1 MPRAANFDAL
11 MRGSLKLKTELLFL
25 SIGAVFPLAVFTI
38 LAIVALSDHPRSIMQ
53 QEVMGRVA
61 SAMSAIDAE
70 VQGSIMT
77 LQALA
82 VSEDLELGDLRSFH
96 QDARRVLK
104 TRPDWLNIG
113 LTSVSRVQLLDVT
126 SPFGQHAPFADDD
139 DTFDRVLT
147 TRKPAVGGIRAGP
160 TVRTPS
166 VRVRVPVFVNGTVK
180 YVLTAPIK
188 PASFGELLRAQPLQR
203 DWSIR
208 LLDRNRAVIARI
220 PDGPLDAPLSS
231 NFSVA
236 LDRAS
241 QGWLRHQALD
251 GTDLYT
257 SYVTSSPSG
266 WVLAFDIPASTVDGS
281 VWRSFA
287 IAAAGALAAL
297 ASALRVGWL
306 MARRVS
312 TPITA
317 LAHATR
323 TMGRGEEIDVRDVGR
338 SAEVTRRHDALR
350 DASVAI
356 RQRHAL
362 VEDEKGAVERERVAL
377 QASDRA
383 KDQFIA
389 MLSHD
394 LRNPIGALTSAIHL
408 LKVMDATDPAFTQAR
423 DVAER
428 QAAHLARLIDDLL
441 DVSRTATG
449 KANLELERLDLAEV
463 ANRLME
469 SWRTGGRF
477 RAHNVTLAAQPV
489 MIHADRARMEQ
500 ILSKLLANAL
510 QVTPAGGTIMVT
522 IERMDAQAALRIT
535 DEGDGIDAEDLPHI
549 FDLFAQARQGLARR
563 KVGLGIGLAV
573 VKRLVTSQGGT
584 VEASTVSP
592 GKGASFLVRI
602 PAADTRKELATASRP
617 SALRS
622 VPHRRRI
629 LVIEDDDDMSAMLS
643 LELTRGGHDVRVA
656 PDGAM
661 GLVLAAQFRPH
672 VVFADL
678 GLPDIDGYQ
687 VARQLRAQ
695 FGTGLMLVAFT
706 GYGQAD
712 DIRRSKEAG
721 FDTHL
726 TKPVSAELL
735 NQTLRNAVGRWRQ
748 ERDNRADRSDS
759 G

>member
-1 MPRAANFDAL
+1 
-11 MRGSLKLKTELLFL
+11 MRDSLKLKTELLVL
-25 SIGAVFPLAVFTI
+25 SIGSVLPLAVFAI
-38 LAIVALSDHPRSIMQ
+38 LAVVALSDYQRSMMQ

-82 VSEDLELGDLRSFH
+82 VSEDLEVGDLRSFH
-96 QDARRVLK
+96 QNARRVLK
-104 TRPDWLNIG
+104 TRPSWLNIG
-113 LTSVSRVQLLDVT
+113 LTSVSRVQLLDVA
-126 SPFGQHAPFADDD
+126 SPFGQHAPFAGDD
-139 DTFDRVLT
+139 DTFDRVLG
-147 TRKPAVGGIRAGP
+147 TRKPAVGSVRAGAA
-160 TVRTPS
+160 VRTPS

-188 PASFGELLRAQPLQR
+188 LAGFEELLRAQPLQR

-231 NFSVA
+231 NFSMA

-241 QGWLRHQALD
+241 QGWLRHQTPA

-257 SYVTSSPSG
+257 SYITSSLSG

-317 LAHATR
+317 LAHATGA
-323 TMGRGEEIDVRDVGR
+323 MGRGEEVDVRDVGR
-338 SAEVTRRHDALR
+338 RAEVTLLHDTLR
-350 DASVAI
+350 DASDAI
-356 RQRHAL
+356 RQRPAL
-362 VEDEKGAVERERVAL
+362 VEAEKGAVEREQVAL
-377 QASDRA
+377 QVSDRA
-383 KDQFIA
+383 KDEFIA
-389 MLSHD
+389 MLSHE
-394 LRNPIGALTSAIHL
+394 LRNPIGALTAAIHL
-408 LKVMDATDPAFTQAR
+408 LKVMDAADPAFTQAR

-428 QAAHLARLIDDLL
+428 QAAHLARLIDDLP
-441 DVSRTATG
+441 DVSRIAAG
-449 KANLELERLDLAEV
+449 KANLALERLDLAEV

-489 MIHADRARMEQ
+489 MIHADRARIEQ
-500 ILSKLLANAL
+500 ILGKLLANAL
-510 QVTPAGGTIMVT
+510 RFTPDGGTIMVT
-522 IERMDAQAALRIT
+522 IERMDGQAALRVT
-535 DEGDGIDAEDLPHI
+535 DAGDGIDAEDLPHI
-549 FDLFAQARQGLARR
+549 FDLFAQARQGVARR
-563 KVGLGIGLAV
+563 KGGLGIGLAV
-573 VKRLVTSQGGT
+573 VKRLVTLQGGT

-602 PAADTRKELATASRP
+602 PAADTREELVTASRP
-617 SALRS
+617 SALRR

-629 LVIEDDDDMSAMLS
+629 LVIEDNDDMRAMLS

-656 PDGAM
+656 PDGAV

-678 GLPDIDGYQ
+678 GLPGIDGYQ

-695 FGTGLMLVAFT
+695 FGSELVLVAFT
-706 GYGQAD
+706 GYGQVE
-712 DIRRSKEAG
+712 DIRQSKEAG

-726 TKPVSAELL
+726 TKPVSVELL
-735 NQTLRNAVGRWRQ
+735 NQTLRNVVGRWRQ
-748 ERDNRADRSDS
+748 ERDDRADRSDS